1 MIRVYAKKNQLSV
14 RESEPLTSGSVNVYR
29 VSFGF
34 SEDWAGLVKTAIF
47 RAGDQS
53 REVLLDGTATCSIP
67 WEALREPGRQL
78 QVGVYGTD
86 GKAVVLPTVWA
97 YAGTV
102 LEGTKPGEA
111 ASQPPSPDVYDQLA
125 GQLAGKADNLSYTES
140 GALGLYAGQ
149 RLLSAVPVAGGEGGA
164 TDHRVL
170 THRDAPA
177 QHPMEAIVGL
187 REAVDSIPAPT
198 ERITNSELEE
208 LLK

>member
-1 MIRVYAKKNQLSV
+1 MIRLYAKKNQLSV

-34 SEDWAGLVKTAIF
+34 SEDWAGLVKTAVF
-47 RAGDQS
+47 RAGDRS
-53 REVLLDGTATCSIP
+53 WEVLLDRSGVCSIP
-67 WEALREPGRQL
+67 WEALRDPGRQL

-86 GKAVVLPTVWA
+86 GEAMVLPTVWA
-97 YAGTV
+97 YAGTI
-102 LEGTKPGEA
+102 LEGAKPGEA
-111 ASQPPSPDVYDQLA
+111 GQPPSPDVYDQLA
-125 GQLAGKADNLSYTES
+125 GQLAGKADSLSYTDS
-140 GALGLYAGQ
+140 GELGLYAGQ

-164 TDHRVL
+164 ADHRVL
-170 THRDAPA
+170 THRDAAA